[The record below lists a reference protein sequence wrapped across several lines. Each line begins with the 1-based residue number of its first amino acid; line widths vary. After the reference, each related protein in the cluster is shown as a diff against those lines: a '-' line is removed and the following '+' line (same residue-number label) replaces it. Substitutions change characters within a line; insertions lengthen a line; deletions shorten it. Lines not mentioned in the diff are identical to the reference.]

1 MRNTAAPRPLGLTLL
16 AALAIA
22 NGVIALV
29 IGIAISLDPASDIPT
44 FQLPA
49 SMGAI
54 YGPAGL
60 TSGDGARVTAVIGAL
75 YLAFGAGAYLQ
86 RRWSWALGLG
96 LSALSL
102 LAVAV
107 SAANGAFDIVGGV
120 VALGAGL
127 YLTRPYVKAALS
139 RS

>member
-1 MRNTAAPRPLGLTLL
+1 MKNTATTRPLGLTLL
-16 AALAIA
+16 GTLAII
-22 NGVIALV
+22 NGVIALA

-60 TSGDGARVTAVIGAL
+60 TESDGARVTAVIGAL

-86 RRWSWALGLG
+86 RRWSRTLGLG

-107 SAANGAFDIVGGV
+107 SAANGTFDILGGV

-127 YLTRPYVKAALS
+127 YLTRPHVKAALG